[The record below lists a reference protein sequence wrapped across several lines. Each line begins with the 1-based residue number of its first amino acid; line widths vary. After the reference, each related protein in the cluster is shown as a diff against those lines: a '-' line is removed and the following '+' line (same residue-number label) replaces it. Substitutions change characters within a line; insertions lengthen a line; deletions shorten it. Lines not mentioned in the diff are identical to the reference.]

1 MLLAGRE
8 DPLIPYAVR
17 TNRRHALR
25 REGRLASVL
34 SVASIRARSRAAV
47 VSYGVVATGWL
58 ALVVV
63 TERWRPWGDAVRL
76 SYATDV
82 EEYETIARAAPGFP
96 SVEIQTP
103 HADRFPVHWT
113 IGELHDLLS
122 VGLHP
127 LYWLATGLAVAGTLA
142 AVHASLT
149 LLRASRTTYALV
161 FGAVAASAY
170 PTRYLLD
177 APGMLTDALFV
188 LGLAV
193 VVHGFVSGRF
203 DLVLA
208 GLAAATL
215 GRQNGVP
222 LAVVA
227 AVAVALD
234 PRWPTRRWAY
244 AALAVAVPVALY
256 VVPHEA
262 ALSWSDNSGRGLLG
276 MTIGGSWGGREG
288 AGHLARCAV
297 AVAVPAALLV
307 LGWVRTR
314 RAPLWAPLALGA
326 CVVIQAVALAPD
338 WSHAEP
344 RLAGLGLP
352 ALAVAAVPTLTGAR
366 LGPRGAVLAAVGIAL
381 ASFHHLYSNVGV
393 HHTGQWG
400 ALVALGCLLILAP
413 AVRGAATVR

>member
-1 MLLAGRE
+1 MVSA
-8 DPLIPYAVR
+8 
-17 TNRRHALR
+17 
-25 REGRLASVL
+25 
-34 SVASIRARSRAAV
+34 ASIRSRSRAAATP
-47 VSYGVVATGWL
+47 YAAIATGWL
-58 ALVVV
+58 AFVVV
-63 TERWRPWGDAVRL
+63 TEHWRPWGDSVRL
-76 SYATDV
+76 NYATDV

-96 SVEIQTP
+96 SVRIQAP

-113 IGELHDLLS
+113 VGELHDLLA

-127 LYWLATGLAVAGTLA
+127 LYWIATGLAVVGMLVT
-142 AVHASLT
+142 VHASLAA
-149 LLRASRTTYALV
+149 LRASRTTYALV

-170 PTRYLLD
+170 PMRYLLD

-203 DLVLA
+203 ELVLA

-227 AVAVALD
+227 AVAVALE
-234 PRWPTRRWAY
+234 PRWRTRRWAY
-244 AALAVAVPVALY
+244 SALAIAVPVVLY

-262 ALSWSDNSGRGLLG
+262 SASWSDTSGRGLLG
-276 MTIGGSWGGREG
+276 MTVGGGWGGREG
-288 AGHLARCAV
+288 VAHLGRCAV

-314 RAPLWAPLALGA
+314 RTPLWTPLALGA
-326 CVVIQAVALAPD
+326 CVVAQAVVLAPD

-352 ALAVAAVPTLTGAR
+352 ALAVAAVPSLTGAR
-366 LGPRGAVLAAVGIAL
+366 LGSRGAALAVVGIAL
-381 ASFHHLYSNVGV
+381 ASFHHIYSHVGIRN
-393 HHTGQWG
+393 TSEWG
-400 ALVALGCLLILAP
+400 ALVALGSLLILLP
-413 AVRGAATVR
+413 AVRGRAVAG